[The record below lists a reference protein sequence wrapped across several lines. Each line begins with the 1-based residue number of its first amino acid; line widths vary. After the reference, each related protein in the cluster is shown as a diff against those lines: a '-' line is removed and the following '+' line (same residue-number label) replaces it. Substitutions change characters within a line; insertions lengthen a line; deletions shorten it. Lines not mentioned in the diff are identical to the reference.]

1 VNPTWPLRDA
11 LELARS
17 ILDEK
22 VGIIE
27 GSIILAKYAHEV
39 VPDWRIDPDFV
50 VCGAL
55 ASSTDHLPFG
65 AVRERWSSTASEKV
79 DAEIAAITESHR
91 AEIRRACENIIARFG
106 PGKRTVTLFRPIGPS
121 EYELIAASG
130 WRKFPHVFP
139 TSQSFTP

>member
-1 VNPTWPLRDA
+1 MADRCLVGIHACELTREEFPLAPQARGGADVNPTWPLRDA

-17 ILDEK
+17 ILDDK
-22 VGIIE
+22 VGVIE

-39 VPDWRIDPDFV
+39 VPDWRVDPDFV

-65 AVRERWSSTASEKV
+65 EVRERWSSTALEKA
-79 DAEIAAITESHR
+79 DAEIAAITESRR

-106 PGKRTVTLFRPIGPS
+106 PGKGP
-121 EYELIAASG
+121 
-130 WRKFPHVFP
+130 
-139 TSQSFTP
+139 